1 MSLVA
6 KAQLEARREFFLL
19 TLPYPV
25 NSLKVDSPLSAL
37 SQLQDCCVFLKIID
51 KVHGSEEGQS
61 VLQQPLPERIEFIQ
75 SFLQKH
81 CKHKSTM
88 ESPVSIP
95 KLLEGEELELAKV
108 TMLLLYHA
116 SMSTKSPR
124 DWNEFEYKIQAELAT
139 VLKFVLD
146 NEESLNEN
154 LELFLQKKVPLSSSS
169 ISSTSSEEQSPVFSR
184 QHKREVR
191 FLELQKI
198 ASSSS
203 MNNFLPGSPA
213 SPMGDIMQ
221 TPQFQLRR
229 LKKQLADEREN
240 RDELELE
247 LTENRKLITEKET
260 QITMMQQRID
270 RLTLLNE
277 RQAADQLEPKQLE
290 ELQEKNE
297 SLILRLHEAL
307 KQCQDLKTEKGQMD
321 RKISQLSEENG
332 DLSFKLREFASH
344 LMQLQEALNE
354 LSEEHNAALM
364 ESGEKQA
371 RLETE
376 LHTALHEKKCL
387 EEKME
392 ILQGKISLLEDQMT
406 KLGENATQ
414 EKGEVMGDI
423 LKLEDLKQEVAS
435 LSAKGIELQ
444 ATILQLEEEK
454 GLREADLQSERSCF
468 EEEKLQLTGL
478 IANLQSSVSE
488 LHLAK
493 EKLEQDSRVQEE
505 RLSAQVNT
513 LTAEIAKLNSF
524 LLQRDQELVTLH
536 EQVEEERIQK
546 GQLAEDLQK
555 QEQSSRE
562 TIQGLSVQVDQLS
575 DTLKHSEEKLVQ
587 FTQQMEATSK
597 GKARHLASLREEH
610 AKAMQEKE
618 SALRQLQEFQQ
629 EQEAELAAL
638 TAQLQAL
645 EKARDAS
652 QASAIEIQREKIE
665 LSQRVQELDARVL
678 ELTAQCSQGEAQAAA
693 AESLRAQLRE
703 LENKLQEGQQ
713 KFSDKERLAKENAQL
728 QERLLS
734 MEESVR
740 NTEGILEDEKRRASE
755 TLEGNLKR
763 ITELE
768 SQMQKLAEHRDQA
781 VQEVGEE
788 QAKRQALKLQVQ
800 QLGDEYRAKTERL
813 QCQLAEMSSAA
824 KGGEGER
831 ERLEETIKALSGDHK
846 QACQQLQVEQ
856 GKVAELVAQM
866 TCLTTE
872 QEERL
877 ALLQTDL
884 SNALAQVK
892 KKESVELKLRD
903 DLSSLQEKTAVSQQ
917 EAAQRLARLEMDAQK
932 AAEALKVV
940 TKELSDER
948 LKTTELEATVKRLGE
963 QKREELTATESDLS
977 RAALV
982 LKEREL
988 EAEKLSGEVK
998 LLNAR
1003 LEETLQKQKQELALR
1018 DTEMKHRTGEM
1029 EQAKA
1034 DLAAEKASK
1043 AELEVQ
1049 LQNSINEQRA
1059 ERSAHQQELARS
1071 LELIEEKEG
1080 ELDELRLKNVSRNEE
1095 LRDLQKTVVKLKGE
1109 LASVEA
1115 LKERAAK
1122 MENELQGFLEVAR
1135 TREAEIDSIKS
1146 IVYSKEM
1153 SLKSLEEKIRH
1164 TEQESSSNQDLYQ
1177 EKLKESEM
1185 LHSEMEK
1192 LEQKCREQRETIA
1205 SLEKA
1210 AAQTKAATS
1219 EHQEAQ
1225 LEALRGEVTQH
1236 KQKVLELE
1244 KLLEAS
1250 RSVQAG
1256 QDGTIKTLKKE
1267 LLDKGRELAQS
1278 KDSIATAEKELASLR
1293 SSVQEKGKLEDSWKE
1308 QMSQC
1313 CQEVERKNSLIGS
1326 LEQEVSIL
1334 HLQVLE
1340 KEGESKELKRL
1351 IMAESEKS
1359 KKLEERLRML
1369 QTEMATAASRAAE
1382 RCARMKAEVQAYQEE
1397 TEKQRMSIEAL
1408 KRELSAQGECQE
1420 ELRQEVKAWQEK
1432 CFQKEQLLSSLQLE
1446 LTNAQALVGELMPV
1460 KRLYQQQ
1467 QAEQSS
1473 LESKHCKE
1481 LEQRQKAAS
1490 ALEAELARAK
1500 LELAELLSLK
1510 ERLSEQDRAVQRLQG
1525 ENASSAERLAVLQR
1539 ANTQLM
1545 EENQVLSEQSSQGRQ
1560 KFDAELSQVKEKH
1573 SQEMEAVKVESE
1585 KLVAGS
1591 QREAEDAVKKLEAMT
1606 NKYENAKVRVLE
1618 ERQKFQEERQKLTA
1632 QVERLGVF
1640 RKEQAKQW
1648 GLWAFPEN
1656 EPRTLVCSTGLPS
1669 PELHV
1674 RSWGGRTQAMKSL
1687 TKTYPCPSLK
1697 RCRERHCA
1705 QVEELNKKLAQNEK
1719 ATRSQEEKLKL
1730 TRGVQGTGA
1739 RWPTPDNTD
1748 EGKCT
1753 GQLQEPHI
1761 GYICPVKIH
1770 CHGSQSSK
1778 GRTVREGELQAE
1790 ADRQQVKISELQE
1803 QLAQKEKAAEH
1814 YKVQVEKAKTFY
1826 DAKKQQN
1833 QDLAEK
1839 LKGMEQ
1845 LQKENV
1851 ELKAESER
1859 LAKELQQSILQAKE
1873 SELSCRNLTSQV
1885 RSLEAQVEFA
1895 DRQLRELGRF
1905 QVATDTLKSRET
1917 FRQNLADVST
1927 DSLDLSGDEMLPL
1940 NSTRQSK
1947 LESSIGSLDD
1957 LSIDSG
1963 CKTRSARRRTTQ
1975 IINITMTKSKLESSI
1990 GSLDDLS
1997 IDSGCKTRSAR
2008 RRTTQIINITMTK
2021 KQAEE
2026 PDSANASFYSVQSA
2040 QAHQNAPAQN
2050 PARSRLRSAASTR
2063 TVTSCR
2069 SQESLAGLGAASP
2082 EETLGN
2088 PALLSLPGYRPAT
2101 RSSLRRSQA
2110 GSSASLSRSSFYLG
2124 TCQDEPDQLDDWNRI
2139 AELQQRNRVCPPHMK
2154 TCYPLESRPSQSL
2167 TVITDEEMKTGD
2179 PKETLRR
2186 ASMQPSQIESA
2197 AARRSTLST
2206 GWAGGIATRLQRKR
2220 SSDESHQGPDTPES
2234 KKPTSC
2240 FPRPQTPR
2248 ERNEER
2254 KRGSRKGEPQATGKQ
2269 PDRRQSMAFSI
2280 LNTPKK
2286 LGSSLLRRGANRK
2299 TTPKTSPRGSAR
2311 SGPPDRRQSMAFS
2324 ILNTPKKLGSSLLRR
2339 GANRKTTPKTSP
2351 RGSARRSP
2359 RIATAKSPKGK
2370 GKASRKS
2377 PKNMKF

>member
-1 MSLVA
+1 MSLHA
-6 KAQLEARREFFLL
+6 TRASALL
-19 TLPYPV
+19 AWV

-392 ILQGKISLLEDQMT
+392 ILQGKISLLEDQLT
-406 KLGENATQ
+406 RLGENATQ

-444 ATILQLEEEK
+444 ATILQLEKEK
-454 GLREADLQSERSCF
+454 GLREADLQSERNCF

-513 LTAEIAKLNSF
+513 LTTEIAKLNSF

-536 EQVEEERIQK
+536 QQVEEERIQK

-562 TIQGLSVQVDQLS
+562 TIQGLSLQVDQLS
-575 DTLKHSEEKLVQ
+575 DTLKDSEEKLVQ

-713 KFSDKERLAKENAQL
+713 KFSDKKRLAKENAQL

-734 MEESVR
+734 MEESIR

-781 VQEVGEE
+781 MQEVGEE

-813 QCQLAEMSSAA
+813 QRQLADMSSAA

-866 TCLTTE
+866 KCLTTE

-1018 DTEMKHRTGEM
+1018 DTEMKHLTGEM

-1192 LEQKCREQRETIA
+1192 LEQKCREQRDTIA

-1225 LEALRGEVTQH
+1225 LEALRGEVTQQ

-1256 QDGTIKTLKKE
+1256 QDGTIETLKKE

-1481 LEQRQKAAS
+1481 LEQRQKAAG

-1573 SQEMEAVKVESE
+1573 SQEMEALKVESE

-1632 QVERLGVF
+1632 QVEQLEVF
-1640 RKEQAKQW
+1640 RKEQAKQ
-1648 GLWAFPEN
+1648 A
-1656 EPRTLVCSTGLPS
+1656 
-1669 PELHV
+1669 
-1674 RSWGGRTQAMKSL
+1674 
-1687 TKTYPCPSLK
+1687 
-1697 RCRERHCA
+1697 
-1705 QVEELNKKLAQNEK
+1705 EELNKKLAQNEK
-1719 ATRSQEEKLKL
+1719 ATRSQQEKLK
-1730 TRGVQGTGA
+1730 
-1739 RWPTPDNTD
+1739 
-1748 EGKCT
+1748 
-1753 GQLQEPHI
+1753 
-1761 GYICPVKIH
+1761 
-1770 CHGSQSSK
+1770 
-1778 GRTVREGELQAE
+1778 VREGELQAE

-1940 NSTRQSK
+1940 NSTSRKPSRSQSEISAMPGSMESLTSQRLPRK
-1947 LESSIGSLDD
+1947 VESLESLYFTPIP
-1957 LSIDSG
+1957 
-1963 CKTRSARRRTTQ
+1963 TRTQ
-1975 IINITMTKSKLESSI
+1975 SKLESSI

-2063 TVTSCR
+2063 SVTSCR

-2110 GSSASLSRSSFYLG
+2110 GRSASLSRSSFYLG

-2311 SGPPDRRQSMAFS
+2311 
-2324 ILNTPKKLGSSLLRR
+2324 
-2339 GANRKTTPKTSP
+2339 
-2351 RGSARRSP
+2351 RSP

>member
-1 MSLVA
+1 MSLHA
-6 KAQLEARREFFLL
+6 TRASALL
-19 TLPYPV
+19 AWV
-25 NSLKVDSPLSAL
+25 NSLKVNSPLSAL

-61 VLQQPLPERIEFIQ
+61 VLQQPLLERIEFIQ

-392 ILQGKISLLEDQMT
+392 ILQGKISLLEDQLT

-454 GLREADLQSERSCF
+454 GHREADLQSERSCF

-513 LTAEIAKLNSF
+513 LTTEIAKLNSF

-536 EQVEEERIQK
+536 QQVEEERIQK

-781 VQEVGEE
+781 MQEVGEE
-788 QAKRQALKLQVQ
+788 QAQRQALKLQVQ

-866 TCLTTE
+866 KCLTTE
-872 QEERL
+872 QEEKL

-1018 DTEMKHRTGEM
+1018 DTEMKHLTGEM

-1192 LEQKCREQRETIA
+1192 LEQKCREQRDTIA

-1256 QDGTIKTLKKE
+1256 QDGTIETLKKE

-1573 SQEMEAVKVESE
+1573 SQEMEALKVESE

-1632 QVERLGVF
+1632 QVE
-1640 RKEQAKQW
+1640 
-1648 GLWAFPEN
+1648 
-1656 EPRTLVCSTGLPS
+1656 
-1669 PELHV
+1669 
-1674 RSWGGRTQAMKSL
+1674 
-1687 TKTYPCPSLK
+1687 
-1697 RCRERHCA
+1697 
-1705 QVEELNKKLAQNEK
+1705 ELNKKLAQNEK
-1719 ATRSQEEKLKL
+1719 ATRSQQEKLK
-1730 TRGVQGTGA
+1730 V
-1739 RWPTPDNTD
+1739 W
-1748 EGKCT
+1748 
-1753 GQLQEPHI
+1753 
-1761 GYICPVKIH
+1761 
-1770 CHGSQSSK
+1770 
-1778 GRTVREGELQAE
+1778 EGELQAE

-1851 ELKAESER
+1851 ELKTESER
-1859 LAKELQQSILQAKE
+1859 LAKELQQSMLQAKE

-1940 NSTRQSK
+1940 NSTSRKPSRSQSEISAMPSSVESLTSQRLPRK
-1947 LESSIGSLDD
+1947 VESLESLYFTPIP
-1957 LSIDSG
+1957 
-1963 CKTRSARRRTTQ
+1963 TRTQ
-1975 IINITMTKSKLESSI
+1975 SKLESSI

-2040 QAHQNAPAQN
+2040 KAHQNAPAQN

-2254 KRGSRKGEPQATGKQ
+2254 KRGSRKGEPQATSKQ
-2269 PDRRQSMAFSI
+2269 
-2280 LNTPKK
+2280 
-2286 LGSSLLRRGANRK
+2286 
-2299 TTPKTSPRGSAR
+2299 
-2311 SGPPDRRQSMAFS
+2311 PDRRQSMAFS

>member
-1 MSLVA
+1 MSLHA
-6 KAQLEARREFFLL
+6 TRASALL
-19 TLPYPV
+19 AWV

-866 TCLTTE
+866 KCLTTE

-1018 DTEMKHRTGEM
+1018 DTEMKHLTGEM

-1034 DLAAEKASK
+1034 GLAAEKASK

-1256 QDGTIKTLKKE
+1256 QDGTIETLKKE
-1267 LLDKGRELAQS
+1267 LLDKGRELVQS

-1573 SQEMEAVKVESE
+1573 SQEMEALKVESE

-1632 QVERLGVF
+1632 QVEQLGVF
-1640 RKEQAKQW
+1640 RKEQAK
-1648 GLWAFPEN
+1648 
-1656 EPRTLVCSTGLPS
+1656 
-1669 PELHV
+1669 
-1674 RSWGGRTQAMKSL
+1674 
-1687 TKTYPCPSLK
+1687 
-1697 RCRERHCA
+1697 

-1719 ATRSQEEKLKL
+1719 ATRSQEEKLK
-1730 TRGVQGTGA
+1730 
-1739 RWPTPDNTD
+1739 
-1748 EGKCT
+1748 
-1753 GQLQEPHI
+1753 
-1761 GYICPVKIH
+1761 
-1770 CHGSQSSK
+1770 
-1778 GRTVREGELQAE
+1778 VREGELQAE

-1940 NSTRQSK
+1940 NSTSRKPSRSQSEISAMPGSV
-1947 LESSIGSLDD
+1947 ESLTSQRLP
-1957 LSIDSG
+1957 
-1963 CKTRSARRRTTQ
+1963 R
-1975 IINITMTKSKLESSI
+1975 
-1990 GSLDDLS
+1990 
-1997 IDSGCKTRSAR
+1997 
-2008 RRTTQIINITMTK
+2008 K

-2311 SGPPDRRQSMAFS
+2311 
-2324 ILNTPKKLGSSLLRR
+2324 
-2339 GANRKTTPKTSP
+2339 
-2351 RGSARRSP
+2351 RSP

>member
-1 MSLVA
+1 MSLHA
-6 KAQLEARREFFLL
+6 TRASALL
-19 TLPYPV
+19 AWV

-392 ILQGKISLLEDQMT
+392 ILQGKISLLEDQLT
-406 KLGENATQ
+406 RLGENATQ

-444 ATILQLEEEK
+444 ATILQLEKEK
-454 GLREADLQSERSCF
+454 GLREADLQSERNCF

-513 LTAEIAKLNSF
+513 LTTEIAKLNSF

-536 EQVEEERIQK
+536 QQVEEERIQK

-562 TIQGLSVQVDQLS
+562 TIQGLSLQVDQLS
-575 DTLKHSEEKLVQ
+575 DTLKDSEEKLVQ

-781 VQEVGEE
+781 MQEVGEE

-800 QLGDEYRAKTERL
+800 QLGDEYRAKTEKL
-813 QCQLAEMSSAA
+813 QRQLADMSSAA

-866 TCLTTE
+866 KCLTTE

-963 QKREELTATESDLS
+963 QKHEELTATESDLS

-1018 DTEMKHRTGEM
+1018 DTEMKHLTGEM

-1192 LEQKCREQRETIA
+1192 LEQKCREQRDTIA

-1225 LEALRGEVTQH
+1225 LEALRGEVTQQ

-1256 QDGTIKTLKKE
+1256 QDGTIETLKKE

-1481 LEQRQKAAS
+1481 LEQRQKAAG

-1573 SQEMEAVKVESE
+1573 SQEMEALKVESE

-1632 QVERLGVF
+1632 QVEQLEVF
-1640 RKEQAKQW
+1640 RKEQAKQ
-1648 GLWAFPEN
+1648 A
-1656 EPRTLVCSTGLPS
+1656 
-1669 PELHV
+1669 
-1674 RSWGGRTQAMKSL
+1674 
-1687 TKTYPCPSLK
+1687 
-1697 RCRERHCA
+1697 
-1705 QVEELNKKLAQNEK
+1705 EELNKKLAQNEK
-1719 ATRSQEEKLKL
+1719 ATRSQQEKLK
-1730 TRGVQGTGA
+1730 
-1739 RWPTPDNTD
+1739 
-1748 EGKCT
+1748 
-1753 GQLQEPHI
+1753 
-1761 GYICPVKIH
+1761 
-1770 CHGSQSSK
+1770 
-1778 GRTVREGELQAE
+1778 VREGELQAE

-1940 NSTRQSK
+1940 NSTRKPSRSQSEISAMPGSMESLTSQRLPRK
-1947 LESSIGSLDD
+1947 VESLESLYFTPIP
-1957 LSIDSG
+1957 
-1963 CKTRSARRRTTQ
+1963 TRTQ
-1975 IINITMTKSKLESSI
+1975 SKLESSI

-2063 TVTSCR
+2063 SVTSCR

-2110 GSSASLSRSSFYLG
+2110 GRSASLSRSSFYLG

-2311 SGPPDRRQSMAFS
+2311 
-2324 ILNTPKKLGSSLLRR
+2324 
-2339 GANRKTTPKTSP
+2339 
-2351 RGSARRSP
+2351 RSP

>member
-1 MSLVA
+1 MSLHA
-6 KAQLEARREFFLL
+6 TRASALL
-19 TLPYPV
+19 AWV
-25 NSLKVDSPLSAL
+25 NSLKVNSPLSAL

-61 VLQQPLPERIEFIQ
+61 VLQQPLLERIEFIQ

-392 ILQGKISLLEDQMT
+392 ILQGKISLLEDQLT

-454 GLREADLQSERSCF
+454 GHREADLQSERSCF

-513 LTAEIAKLNSF
+513 LTTEIAKLNSF

-536 EQVEEERIQK
+536 QQVEEERIQK

-781 VQEVGEE
+781 MQEVGEE
-788 QAKRQALKLQVQ
+788 QAQRQALKLQVQ

-866 TCLTTE
+866 KCLTTE
-872 QEERL
+872 QEEKL

-1018 DTEMKHRTGEM
+1018 DTEMKHLTGEM

-1192 LEQKCREQRETIA
+1192 LEQKCREQRDTIA

-1256 QDGTIKTLKKE
+1256 QDGTIETLKKE

-1573 SQEMEAVKVESE
+1573 SQEMEALKVESE

-1632 QVERLGVF
+1632 QVEQLEVF
-1640 RKEQAKQW
+1640 RKEQAK
-1648 GLWAFPEN
+1648 
-1656 EPRTLVCSTGLPS
+1656 
-1669 PELHV
+1669 
-1674 RSWGGRTQAMKSL
+1674 
-1687 TKTYPCPSLK
+1687 
-1697 RCRERHCA
+1697 

-1719 ATRSQEEKLKL
+1719 ATRSQQEKLK
-1730 TRGVQGTGA
+1730 V
-1739 RWPTPDNTD
+1739 W
-1748 EGKCT
+1748 
-1753 GQLQEPHI
+1753 
-1761 GYICPVKIH
+1761 
-1770 CHGSQSSK
+1770 
-1778 GRTVREGELQAE
+1778 EGELQAE

-1851 ELKAESER
+1851 ELKTESER
-1859 LAKELQQSILQAKE
+1859 LAKELQQSMLQAKE

-1940 NSTRQSK
+1940 NSTRKPSRSQSEISAMPSSVESLTSQRLPRK
-1947 LESSIGSLDD
+1947 VESLESLYFTPIP
-1957 LSIDSG
+1957 
-1963 CKTRSARRRTTQ
+1963 TRTQ
-1975 IINITMTKSKLESSI
+1975 SKLESSI

-2040 QAHQNAPAQN
+2040 KAHQNAPAQN

-2254 KRGSRKGEPQATGKQ
+2254 KRGSRKGEPQATSKQ
-2269 PDRRQSMAFSI
+2269 
-2280 LNTPKK
+2280 
-2286 LGSSLLRRGANRK
+2286 
-2299 TTPKTSPRGSAR
+2299 
-2311 SGPPDRRQSMAFS
+2311 PDRRQSMAFS

>member
-1 MSLVA
+1 MSLHA
-6 KAQLEARREFFLL
+6 TRASALL
-19 TLPYPV
+19 AWV
-25 NSLKVDSPLSAL
+25 NSLKVNSPLSAL

-61 VLQQPLPERIEFIQ
+61 VLQQPLLERIEFIQ

-392 ILQGKISLLEDQMT
+392 ILQGKISLLEDQLT

-454 GLREADLQSERSCF
+454 GHREADLQSERSCF

-513 LTAEIAKLNSF
+513 LTTEIAKLNSF

-536 EQVEEERIQK
+536 QQVEEERIQK

-781 VQEVGEE
+781 MQEVGEE

-866 TCLTTE
+866 KCLTTE
-872 QEERL
+872 QEEKL

-1018 DTEMKHRTGEM
+1018 DTEMKHLTGEM

-1192 LEQKCREQRETIA
+1192 LEQKCREQRDTIA

-1256 QDGTIKTLKKE
+1256 QDGTIETLKKE

-1573 SQEMEAVKVESE
+1573 SQEMEALKVESE

-1632 QVERLGVF
+1632 QVEQLEVF
-1640 RKEQAKQW
+1640 RKEQAK
-1648 GLWAFPEN
+1648 
-1656 EPRTLVCSTGLPS
+1656 
-1669 PELHV
+1669 
-1674 RSWGGRTQAMKSL
+1674 
-1687 TKTYPCPSLK
+1687 
-1697 RCRERHCA
+1697 

-1719 ATRSQEEKLKL
+1719 ATRSQQEKLK
-1730 TRGVQGTGA
+1730 V
-1739 RWPTPDNTD
+1739 W
-1748 EGKCT
+1748 
-1753 GQLQEPHI
+1753 
-1761 GYICPVKIH
+1761 
-1770 CHGSQSSK
+1770 
-1778 GRTVREGELQAE
+1778 EGELQAE

-1851 ELKAESER
+1851 ELKTESER
-1859 LAKELQQSILQAKE
+1859 LAKELQQSMLQAKE

-1940 NSTRQSK
+1940 NSTSRKPSRSQSEISAMPSSVESLTSQRLPRK
-1947 LESSIGSLDD
+1947 VESLESLYFTPIP
-1957 LSIDSG
+1957 
-1963 CKTRSARRRTTQ
+1963 TRTQ
-1975 IINITMTKSKLESSI
+1975 SKLESSI

-2040 QAHQNAPAQN
+2040 KAHQNAPAQN

-2254 KRGSRKGEPQATGKQ
+2254 KRGSRKGEPQATSKQ
-2269 PDRRQSMAFSI
+2269 
-2280 LNTPKK
+2280 
-2286 LGSSLLRRGANRK
+2286 
-2299 TTPKTSPRGSAR
+2299 
-2311 SGPPDRRQSMAFS
+2311 PDRRQSMAFS

>member
-1 MSLVA
+1 MSLHA
-6 KAQLEARREFFLL
+6 TRASALL
-19 TLPYPV
+19 AWV

-866 TCLTTE
+866 KCLTTE

-1018 DTEMKHRTGEM
+1018 DTEMKHLTGEM

-1034 DLAAEKASK
+1034 GLAAEKASK

-1256 QDGTIKTLKKE
+1256 QDGTIETLKKE
-1267 LLDKGRELAQS
+1267 LLDKGRELVQS

-1573 SQEMEAVKVESE
+1573 SQEMEALKVESE

-1632 QVERLGVF
+1632 QVEQLGVF
-1640 RKEQAKQW
+1640 RKEQAK
-1648 GLWAFPEN
+1648 
-1656 EPRTLVCSTGLPS
+1656 
-1669 PELHV
+1669 
-1674 RSWGGRTQAMKSL
+1674 
-1687 TKTYPCPSLK
+1687 
-1697 RCRERHCA
+1697 

-1719 ATRSQEEKLKL
+1719 ATRSQEEKLK
-1730 TRGVQGTGA
+1730 
-1739 RWPTPDNTD
+1739 
-1748 EGKCT
+1748 
-1753 GQLQEPHI
+1753 
-1761 GYICPVKIH
+1761 
-1770 CHGSQSSK
+1770 
-1778 GRTVREGELQAE
+1778 VREGELQAE

-1940 NSTRQSK
+1940 NSTRKPSRSQSEISAMPGSVESLTSQRLPRK
-1947 LESSIGSLDD
+1947 VESLESLYFTPIP
-1957 LSIDSG
+1957 
-1963 CKTRSARRRTTQ
+1963 TRTQ
-1975 IINITMTKSKLESSI
+1975 SKLESSI

-2311 SGPPDRRQSMAFS
+2311 
-2324 ILNTPKKLGSSLLRR
+2324 
-2339 GANRKTTPKTSP
+2339 
-2351 RGSARRSP
+2351 RSP